1 MCSRSRTIT
10 AIVALLLCAALPHFA
25 QQTEASQQA
34 NAPKKTRAV
43 GVVKSISGSTL
54 ALTTDSGS
62 EINITLLPTTRL
74 LRMAPGQTD
83 LKSATPIQLSDIQ
96 VGDRMLAAGT
106 ASEDGKALTATSAVI
121 MKKSDVAE
129 KQEHDREEWQRN
141 GAGGV
146 VKEIDAGA
154 GTITIATGALGT
166 STLEVHVTK
175 DTIIRRYAP
184 DSVKFD
190 DAKPGTLA
198 QIKIG
203 DQLRARGARS
213 EDGKEMAAAEIVSGA
228 FRSIPG
234 AVVSADAANNTITV
248 TDLTDKRPVTL
259 KIGPDSQ
266 MHQLPAMFAQ
276 GIAMRLKGAAV
287 PGAAGGAAGQTPA
300 RAPAGEARAGGGMGP
315 GAQHGGGPP
324 DFQRMLNRLPTVDL
338 AHLQK
343 GDAVMIVATEG
354 TAESPSQVIIL
365 LSGVEPILT
374 AASPATASTI
384 LSPWNLSTGGNM
396 GTGDAQ

>member
-10 AIVALLLCAALPHFA
+10 AIVALLVCVSMAQFSVALRLDVA
-25 QQTEASQQA
+25 QSV
-34 NAPKKTRAV
+34 APKKTRVV
-43 GVVKSISGSTL
+43 GVVKSVNGSTI
-54 ALTTDSGS
+54 ALTTDAGS
-62 EINITLLPTTRL
+62 DISITLQPATRL

-83 LKSATPIQLSDIQ
+83 LKSATPIQLTDIQ
-96 VGDRMLAAGT
+96 IGDRMLAGGT
-106 ASEDGKALTATSAVI
+106 AADDGKSLTATSAVI

-129 KQEHDREEWQRN
+129 KQEHDREEWLRN
-141 GAGGV
+141 GVGGV
-146 VKEIDAGA
+146 VKAVDSTT
-154 GTITIATGALGT
+154 GTITIATGALST
-166 STLEVHVTK
+166 STLTVHVTK
-175 DTIIRRYAP
+175 DTIVRRYAP

-198 QIKIG
+198 QINIG
-203 DQLRARGARS
+203 DQLRARGTKS
-213 EDGKEMAAAEIVSGA
+213 EDGKEMTAAEIVSGT

-234 AVVSADAANNTITV
+234 AVVSTDAANNTITL
-248 TDLTDKRPVTL
+248 TDLTNKRPVTL
-259 KIGPDSQ
+259 KIGEDSQ

-276 GIAMRLKGAAV
+276 GIAMRLKSTTA
-287 PGAAGGAAGQTPA
+287 PGAAGAAGPPA
-300 RAPAGEARAGGGMGP
+300 HAQGGEARPAGGMGP
-315 GAQHGGGPP
+315 GAQHVGGPA

-384 LSPWNLSTGGNM
+384 LSPWNLSTGANM